1 MSHQININRETK
13 IIKENQ
19 VEIMELKYITEV
31 KNSLEGLN
39 SWQKKE
45 SANLNTC
52 QLEKLNKICKHKE
65 DYQPT

>member
-1 MSHQININRETK
+1 MSHQININKETK
-13 IIKENQ
+13 IITENQ
-19 VEIMELKYITEV
+19 VEIMDLKYITKM

-52 QLEKLNKICKHKE
+52 QLEKLNKICKHK
-65 DYQPT
+65 DHQPT